1 MDGLSHLGGDAMI
14 LAEAEGLSAHAR
26 AIAIRLQTNDHRD

>member
-1 MDGLSHLGGDAMI
+1 MI

-26 AIAIRLQTNDHRD
+26 AIALRLQSNRP